1 MRDPRFL
8 TCPLQRICTPGVLA
22 NGPVLG
28 LLSAVFFRDA
38 GLRGGGRAPCRATVQ
53 GGETSDMCDRP
64 QLCTSG
70 SFPPRTSE
78 KSSAIKPSVET
89 SLAQLPALSNAPS
102 QHQFALEVPTEK
114 FITLVPPTVGT
125 RLTASGHYPR
135 QPSPSPLHL
144 PPHSSPP

>member
-28 LLSAVFFRDA
+28 LSQLRSFAMV

-102 QHQFALEVPTEK
+102 QLQFALEVPTEK
-114 FITLVPPTVGT
+114 FITLVPPTVGI
-125 RLTASGHYPR
+125 RLIDGGKYPR
-135 QPSPSPLHL
+135 
-144 PPHSSPP
+144 